1 MSLGQADC
9 GSGVSRR
16 HRNPCACSD
25 PTKIARIML
34 ADVSPLHPRVAVV
47 TVSYR
52 SDDVMPLFLASV
64 DGASSNPNLV
74 VVVDNLAAE
83 GSSIRAMAETK
94 GATYLPLASNVGYGG
109 AINAGVRELPATVEW
124 VLISNP
130 DVELGSGVID
140 TLVRTASEDLS
151 IASVGPTILNENGSI
166 YASARAVPSLR
177 TGIGHALFANLWT
190 TNPWSAAYRKTA
202 QSHETKRDAGW
213 LSGSCL
219 LVRRSAF
226 EKLGGFDENYFM
238 YFEDVDLGYRFG
250 KHGYRNVFD
259 PAGSATHT
267 GAHSTT
273 NESGRM
279 IQAHHDSA
287 RRFLMNKYRGP
298 ILWPVR
304 AVVTAGLNI
313 RSWLLRRKLNH

>member
-1 MSLGQADC
+1 M
-9 GSGVSRR
+9 
-16 HRNPCACSD
+16 P
-25 PTKIARIML
+25 
-34 ADVSPLHPRVAVV
+34 ADVSPAHPRVAVV

-52 SDDVMPLFLASV
+52 SDDVMPLFLESV
-64 DGASSNPNLV
+64 DRASSDPTLV

-83 GSSIRAMAETK
+83 GAAIRKLAEQK
-94 GATYLPLASNVGYGG
+94 GATYLPLESNVGYGG
-109 AINAGVRELPATVEW
+109 AVNAAVRQLPAEVEW

-130 DVELGSGVID
+130 DVELGMGVID
-140 TLVRTASEDLS
+140 ALVETAADDPA
-151 IASVGPTILNENGSI
+151 IASVGPTIRNEDGSI

-202 QSHETKRDAGW
+202 QSHDAKRDAGW

-219 LVRRSAF
+219 LVRRRAF
-226 EKLGGFDENYFM
+226 DELGGFDEGYFM

-250 KHGYRNVFD
+250 KRGYRNVFD

-273 NESGRM
+273 SESGRM
-279 IQAHHDSA
+279 IQVHHDSA

-304 AVVTAGLNI
+304 VVVTLGLNI
-313 RSWLLRRKLNH
+313 RSWLLRRGLDR

>member
-1 MSLGQADC
+1 M
-9 GSGVSRR
+9 
-16 HRNPCACSD
+16 P
-25 PTKIARIML
+25 
-34 ADVSPLHPRVAVV
+34 ADVSPAHPRVAVV

-52 SDDVMPLFLASV
+52 SDDVMPLFLESV
-64 DGASSNPNLV
+64 DRASSDPTLV

-83 GSSIRAMAETK
+83 GAAIRKLAEQK
-94 GATYLPLASNVGYGG
+94 GATYLPLESNVGYGG
-109 AINAGVRELPATVEW
+109 AVNAAVRQLPAEVEW

-130 DVELGSGVID
+130 DVELGMGVID
-140 TLVRTASEDLS
+140 ALVETAADDPA
-151 IASVGPTILNENGSI
+151 IASVGPTIRNEDGSI

-202 QSHETKRDAGW
+202 QSHDAKRDAGW

-219 LVRRSAF
+219 LVRRRAF
-226 EKLGGFDENYFM
+226 DELGGFDEGYFM

-250 KHGYRNVFD
+250 KRGYRNVFD

-273 NESGRM
+273 SESGRM
-279 IQAHHDSA
+279 IQVHHDSA

-304 AVVTAGLNI
+304 AVVTLGLNI
-313 RSWLLRRKLNH
+313 RSWLLRRGLDR